1 MSCIVKRVR
10 PRFWCTLCILH
21 SQDFVNHS
29 IKIIFEDHPTSD
41 GPVAR
46 FVGPAR
52 PVIKRTDHS
61 LRRPLSV
68 QDHHIDVQDQNHQS
82 LRYSHVAASRCQ
94 VAPAEARMQ
103 GPPHQASCVKFVH
116 FIVKSFP
123 CFVESCTY
131 LRPGGLHQLAVNNRR
146 EIPGQAHVVPSHSNL
161 RIRRTEDEPIE
172 VIKFRSLE

>member
-1 MSCIVKRVR
+1 MFVQGFGALYAFFIHKISSITASRSSSKNI
-10 PRFWCTLCILH
+10 PRAMGPSLDSLVLPDRSSSELITRYEGHCQFR
-21 SQDFVNHS
+21 
-29 IKIIFEDHPTSD
+29 IIT
-41 GPVAR
+41 
-46 FVGPAR
+46 
-52 PVIKRTDHS
+52 
-61 LRRPLSV
+61 
-68 QDHHIDVQDQNHQS
+68 IDVQDQNHQS